1 MTSVYTCAAESPPL
15 TAYPAARPPSDGPI
29 TPSRLLQLLVL
40 ELWAELDG
48 VDAFAVVV
56 VGTVVAVVVAVVAG
70 VAAVVGVVDVAA
82 VACTVATAA
91 IAAESVAAV
100 VGAAAADVDAALT
113 DM

>member
-1 MTSVYTCAAESPPL
+1 M

-56 VGTVVAVVVAVVAG
+56 GTVVAVVVAVVAG

-91 IAAESVAAV
+91 MAAESVAEVA
-100 VGAAAADVDAALT
+100 GAAAAEVDAALT